1 MWRLNTFGAV
11 CFFTQNK
18 QLGVRLSSAS
28 KALISFLSIHR
39 GRSDPR
45 DELAYAVWAAD
56 YDKKLQHR
64 LSNIVWR
71 LGNLSS
77 NLKIAGAAGFFFVEP
92 SGNMRLN
99 DCSGMHIDFDMLENA
114 VRTCQINPTLA
125 TSAQIETITSAASLY
140 LDDFMRELDLEW
152 VVEKR
157 NYVRQCYLDVLVF
170 LIKHYK
176 R

>member
-39 GRSDPR
+39 GRSVPR

-125 TSAQIETITSAASLY
+125 RKSKPSRPPHRFILTILCGNSIWNGWLKSAIMLGNAILMCWY
-140 LDDFMRELDLEW
+140 F
-152 VVEKR
+152 
-157 NYVRQCYLDVLVF
+157 
-170 LIKHYK
+170 
-176 R
+176 